1 VIYAAE
7 AGAGRTDAIVYPWD
21 VSLAR
26 DAPDDSALNH
36 VQEEILSLTPL
47 GNRARVRLRTLT
59 AEVTTASAERL
70 RLAPGEAV
78 VASFKATQVR
88 LLSSG

>member
-1 VIYAAE
+1 MVYAADP
-7 AGAGRTDAIVYPWD
+7 GSGRTEVIVYPWD

-26 DAPDDSALNH
+26 EAPDDSALNH
-36 VQEEILSLTPL
+36 IRDEIVSLTPL
-47 GNRARVRLRTLT
+47 GNRSRVRLRTLT

-70 RLAPGEAV
+70 RLAAGEPV